1 MTFKQQL
8 IITEHGKSSVAE
20 SFRTLRTNIQHFK
33 TEGSLDVIMFT
44 STEPREGKSTV
55 LANLAVTFAMS
66 DKKVLV
72 IDCDLRKPIQHR
84 IFERPNRGV
93 TDYLINHTDLKSLIQ
108 NTGIPNLDLL
118 ASGPVPPNPSE
129 LLASAKMEQLLT
141 WLKGEYDMLLIDT
154 PPVIAV
160 TDACVLA
167 SKADGVVLVLAIN
180 TVSPELANQ
189 AKELIQN
196 AHGQLCGV
204 VLNRVEAKK
213 GYGYYYYSNNEQESQ
228 DPN

>member
-1 MTFKQQL
+1 MTYKQQL
-8 IITEHGKSSVAE
+8 IITDYANSSVAE

-33 TEGSLDVIMFT
+33 TDGSLDVIMFT

-66 DKKVLV
+66 DKRVLV

-84 IFERPNRGV
+84 IFDKPNRGV
-93 TDYLINHTDLKSLIQ
+93 TDYLIRNADLNRLIQ
-108 NTGIPNLDLL
+108 NTGISNLDLL

-129 LLASAKMEQLLT
+129 LLASAKMEQLLIR
-141 WLKGEYDMLLIDT
+141 LKGEYDLLLIDT

-180 TVSPELANQ
+180 TVAPELANQ

-196 AHGQLCGV
+196 ANGQICGV
-204 VLNRVEAKK
+204 VLNRVEPKK
-213 GYGYYYYSNNEQESQ
+213 GYGYYYYGNNEQE
-228 DPN
+228 PNVTD